1 MKEKA
6 TDIYIYIYDTYNHY
20 IKTNG
25 VCGTLTCN
33 CGSGGTNACG
43 LFWVI
48 TKDEKGMECS
58 N

>member
-1 MKEKA
+1 M
-6 TDIYIYIYDTYNHY
+6 IYDTYNHY

-43 LFWVI
+43 LFWII
-48 TKDEKGMECS
+48 TKDEKDLECS